1 MMDKQEDYRAALG
14 TFATGVTIVTTIS
27 ETGEP
32 IGVTASSFN
41 SVSLDPPL
49 VLWSLAKS
57 SSSIDAFCNSGHF
70 NIHVLSAA
78 QEELSNSF
86 ARSGTEK
93 FTNVEWMDG
102 VLGSPVLDNYS
113 ALFQCKMMHEYEGG
127 DHVILVGEVIE
138 FDRKD
143 HAPLLFHG
151 GRYAE
156 SRPKIKNQSSA
167 SGDITE
173 GRFTEDFLLYL
184 VSRAHFQS
192 SLPTRDMCEHLGLT
206 QTEYMV
212 LAVLSMIA
220 PASVSEVSHRLDRTG
235 LAPSDTELQSMVDV
249 GLLLSGDNQF
259 ELSQTGRENLIEI
272 LAVAKSFEDD
282 LMSHF
287 TDSEIADAKHVLKKI
302 ISLTSGDIST
312 GII

>member
-1 MMDKQEDYRAALG
+1 MDKQRDFRAALG
-14 TFATGVTIVTTIS
+14 TFATGVTIVTTMS
-27 ETGEP
+27 EAGEP

-57 SSSIDAFCNSGHF
+57 SSSMEAFCSSGHF
-70 NIHVLSAA
+70 CIHVLSAA
-78 QEELSNSF
+78 QEELSNNF
-86 ARSGTEK
+86 ARSGAEK
-93 FTNVEWMDG
+93 FTDVEWTSG
-102 VLGSPVLDNYS
+102 VLGSPVLNNYS

-151 GRYAE
+151 GQYAE
-156 SRPKIKNQSSA
+156 SRPKINNGAGESV
-167 SGDITE
+167 DITG

-192 SLPTRDMCEHLGLT
+192 SLPTREKFEQLGLT

-220 PASVSEVSHRLDRTG
+220 PAKSSEISDRLGHTG
-235 LAPSDTELQSMVDV
+235 LAPSDVELESMVARA
-249 GLLLSGDNQF
+249 LLLKNDGEFD
-259 ELSQTGRENLIEI
+259 LSAKGRSNLIET
-272 LAVAKSFEDD
+272 LEVAKAFEDG
-282 LMSHF
+282 LMAHF

-302 ISLTSGDIST
+302 IELTAENSSLAIE
-312 GII
+312 

>member
-1 MMDKQEDYRAALG
+1 MDKQNDFRAALG
-14 TFATGVTIVTTIS
+14 TFATGVTIVTTLS
-27 ETGEP
+27 ETGKP

-57 SSSIDAFCNSGHF
+57 SQSIDAFCKSGHF
-70 NIHVLSAA
+70 SIHVLSAT
-78 QEELSNSF
+78 QEGLSNNF
-86 ARSGTEK
+86 ARSGEEK
-93 FTNVEWMDG
+93 FAGVNWQPG
-102 VLGSPVLDNYS
+102 VLGSPVLENYA

-156 SRPKIKNQSSA
+156 SRPKINPGTGESA
-167 SGDITE
+167 DITE

-192 SLPTRDMCEHLGLT
+192 SLPTRNKLEQLGLT
-206 QTEYMV
+206 QSEYMV
-212 LAVLSMIA
+212 LAVLSMNA
-220 PASVSEVSHRLDRTG
+220 PASAEDIAGRLDHTG
-235 LAPSDTELQSMVDV
+235 LAPDEAQLEGMMRRD
-249 GLLLSGDNQF
+249 LLSNTEGQY
-259 ELSQTGRENLIEI
+259 ELSATGRKGLVET
-272 LAVAKSFEDD
+272 LAVAKAFEDD
-282 LMSHF
+282 LMDHF
-287 TDSEIADAKHVLKKI
+287 SATEIADAKQVLTKI
-302 ISLTSGDIST
+302 IELTGRDVPGLWSE
-312 GII
+312 

>member
-1 MMDKQEDYRAALG
+1 MDKQEDFRAALG

-57 SSSIDAFCNSGHF
+57 SSSLAAFCSSGHF
-70 NIHVLSAA
+70 CIHVLSTA
-78 QEELSNSF
+78 QEDLSNSF

-93 FTNVEWMDG
+93 FTDVDWSPG
-102 VLGSPVLDNYS
+102 VLGSPILDNYS

-156 SRPKIKNQSSA
+156 SRPKINNEVGSSV
-167 SGDITE
+167 DITE

-192 SLPTRDMCEHLGLT
+192 SLPTREKFEQLGLT

-220 PASVSEVSHRLDRTG
+220 PAKASEISDRLDHTG
-235 LAPSDTELQSMVDV
+235 LAPSNAVLQTMLDN
-249 GLLLSGDNQF
+249 GLLLNTDGKF
-259 ELSQTGRENLIEI
+259 ELSPVGRNNLIET
-272 LAVAKSFEDD
+272 LTVAKSFEDD
-282 LMSHF
+282 LMVHF
-287 TDSEIADAKHVLKKI
+287 TEGEIADAKHVLKKI
-302 ISLTSGDIST
+302 IGLTGGDIFP
-312 GII
+312 

>member
-1 MMDKQEDYRAALG
+1 MDKQNDFRAALG
-14 TFATGVTIVTTIS
+14 TFATGVTIVTTMS

-57 SSSIDAFCNSGHF
+57 SSSMNAFCKSGHF
-70 NIHVLSAA
+70 NIHVLSAS
-78 QEELSNSF
+78 QEDLSNSF
-86 ARSGTEK
+86 ARSGAEK
-93 FTNVEWMDG
+93 FADVAWAPG
-102 VLGSPVLDNYS
+102 VMGSPILENYS

-156 SRPKIKNQSSA
+156 SRPKIKNEAGESV
-167 SGDITE
+167 DITE

-192 SLPTRDMCEHLGLT
+192 SLPTREKFEKLGLT

-212 LAVLSMIA
+212 LAILSMIA
-220 PASVSEVSHRLDRTG
+220 PADTTEISDRLDHTG
-235 LAPSDTELQSMVDV
+235 LAPSELELQSMIEN
-249 GLLLSGDNQF
+249 GLLLNNNGQF
-259 ELSQTGRENLIEI
+259 ELSPTGQSHLIET
-272 LAVAKSFEDD
+272 LEVAKAFEDD
-282 LMSHF
+282 LMQHF

-302 ISLTSGDIST
+302 IELTGSDIPL
-312 GII
+312 GMA

>member
-1 MMDKQEDYRAALG
+1 MDKQNDYRAALG
-14 TFATGVTIVTTIS
+14 TFATGVTIVTTMS

-57 SSSIDAFCNSGHF
+57 SSSINAFCNSGHF
-70 NIHVLSAA
+70 CIHVLSAS
-78 QEELSNSF
+78 QEELSNNF
-86 ARSGTEK
+86 ARSGAEK
-93 FTNVEWMDG
+93 FAGVDWTPG
-102 VLGSPVLDNYS
+102 VLGSPVMDNYS

-156 SRPKIKNQSSA
+156 SRPKVSTDVGKSV
-167 SGDITE
+167 DITE

-192 SLPTRDMCEHLGLT
+192 SLPTREKFEQLGLT
-206 QTEYMV
+206 HTEYMV
-212 LAVLSMIA
+212 LATLSMIA
-220 PASVSEVSHRLDRTG
+220 PAYASDIESRLNHTG
-235 LAPSDTELQSMVDV
+235 LAPSDAELGSMLDT
-249 GLLLSGDNQF
+249 GLLLMKGDQY
-259 ELSQTGRENLIEI
+259 ELSPTGRSHLIDT
-272 LAVAKSFEDD
+272 LAVAKAFEDD
-282 LMSHF
+282 LMVHF

-302 ISLTSGDIST
+302 IELTGGDIPL
-312 GII
+312 GAR

>member
-1 MMDKQEDYRAALG
+1 MDKQNDFRAALG
-14 TFATGVTIVTTIS
+14 TFATGVTIVTTVS

-49 VLWSLAKS
+49 VLWSLSKTS
-57 SSSIDAFCNSGHF
+57 SSLDSFCRSGHF
-70 NIHVLSAA
+70 CVHVLSAA

-86 ARSGTEK
+86 ARSGAKK
-93 FTNVEWMDG
+93 FSGVEWTSG
-102 VLGSPVLDNYS
+102 VLGSPVLNNYS

-127 DHVILVGEVIE
+127 DHVILVGEVVE

-156 SRPKIKNQSSA
+156 SRPKINSA
-167 SGDITE
+167 KDKSVDFTE

-192 SLPTRDMCEHLGLT
+192 SLPTRKKFEQLGLT

-212 LAVLSMIA
+212 LAVLSMLGAVNATDI
-220 PASVSEVSHRLDRTG
+220 SNQLDHTG
-235 LAPSDTELQSMVDV
+235 LSPSDAELDTMLSS
-249 GLLLSGDNQF
+249 GLLQRDGEIFSLSAK
-259 ELSQTGRENLIEI
+259 GRDSFIET
-272 LAVAKSFEDD
+272 LEVAKAFEDE
-282 LMSHF
+282 LMLHF

-302 ISLTSGDIST
+302 VDLTSGDV
-312 GII
+312 

>member
-1 MMDKQEDYRAALG
+1 MDKQNDFRAALG
-14 TFATGVTIVTTIS
+14 TFATGVTIVTTMS
-27 ETGEP
+27 QTGEP

-57 SSSIDAFCNSGHF
+57 SSSLDSFCGSGHF
-70 NIHVLSAA
+70 CVHVLSAA

-86 ARSGTEK
+86 ARSGAEK
-93 FTNVEWMDG
+93 FAGVEWTQG
-102 VLGSPVLDNYS
+102 VLGSPVLNTYS

-127 DHVILVGEVIE
+127 DHVILVGEVVE

-156 SRPKIKNQSSA
+156 SRPKINSA
-167 SGDITE
+167 SDKSVDITE

-192 SLPTRDMCEHLGLT
+192 SLPTRKKFEQLGLT

-212 LAVLSMIA
+212 LAVLSMLGAVNAADIA
-220 PASVSEVSHRLDRTG
+220 NQLDHTG
-235 LAPSDTELQSMVDV
+235 LSPTNAELDAMLSS
-249 GLLLSGDNQF
+249 GLLQRDGDVFDLSTKGQDC
-259 ELSQTGRENLIEI
+259 LIET
-272 LAVAKSFEDD
+272 LEVAKAFEDD
-282 LMSHF
+282 LMLHF

-302 ISLTSGDIST
+302 VDLTGGDLQY
-312 GII
+312 

>member
-1 MMDKQEDYRAALG
+1 MDKQSDFRAALG
-14 TFATGVTIVTTIS
+14 TFATGVTIVTTTS

-57 SSSIDAFCNSGHF
+57 SSSKEAFCSSGHF
-70 NIHVLSAA
+70 CIHVLSAA
-78 QEELSNSF
+78 QEELSNNF
-86 ARSGTEK
+86 ARSGAEK
-93 FTNVEWMDG
+93 FADVKWRSG

-156 SRPKIKNQSSA
+156 SRPKVKNEA
-167 SGDITE
+167 GDNVDVTG

-184 VSRAHFQS
+184 VSRAHFQT
-192 SLPTRDMCEHLGLT
+192 SLPTREKFEQLGLT

-220 PASVSEVSHRLDRTG
+220 PAKSSDISDRLGHTG
-235 LAPSDTELQSMVDV
+235 LAPSDVELESMLERE
-249 GLLLSGDNQF
+249 LLLKNGNEFD
-259 ELSQTGRENLIEI
+259 LSAKGRSNLIET
-272 LAVAKSFEDD
+272 LEVAKAFEDG
-282 LMSHF
+282 LMAHL
-287 TDSEIADAKHVLKKI
+287 TDSEVADAKYVLKKI
-302 ISLTSGDIST
+302 IELTSENLSLTIK
-312 GII
+312 